1 MKEILQGK
9 VKTVYDTE
17 DAENVL
23 IEFHD
28 KVTAGNGRKVDFP
41 EGKGEVCCQIS
52 SILFEKIAKVG
63 VKTHYLSV
71 DANKMCCKR
80 VDIVPIEV
88 VCRNLAAGSIVR
100 ETPFEEGISF
110 HPPLVEFY
118 LKDDSKNDPL
128 LTLDRVRLMKYN
140 PYDYIGITQLINVTL
155 KSIFDEMD
163 MDLVDFK
170 LEFGH
175 TSSGDLVVADELS
188 PDSMRLWKKGTKE
201 SFDKDLFRKE
211 KGDIVRAYKYILQQL
226 KEFS

>member
-1 MKEILQGK
+1 MKEILTGK
-9 VKTVYDTE
+9 VKTVYGTE
-17 DAENVL
+17 DADNVL

-63 VKTHYLSV
+63 VKTHYLGA
-71 DANKMCCKR
+71 DGNKMRCKR

-100 ETPFEEGISF
+100 ETTFEEGMSF
-110 HPPLVEFY
+110 YPPLVEFY
-118 LKDDSKNDPL
+118 LKDDAKDDPL
-128 LTLDRVRLMKYN
+128 LTPDRVRLMGHN

-163 MDLVDFK
+163 IDLVDFK
-170 LEFGH
+170 LEFGR
-175 TSSGDLVVADELS
+175 TSSGDLIVSDEIS

-201 SFDKDLFRKE
+201 RFDKDLFRKE
-211 KGDIVRAYKYILQQL
+211 EGDIVEAYKYILQKLRQIA
-226 KEFS
+226 